1 MDLWST
7 HSGAYWPSS
16 ALQGISH
23 SKFIARLF
31 KSFICHYWC
40 DESIDDFFQRRSQS
54 TTLTRTDINNL
65 CKLINSQRHSHSRI
79 NAFVLTAFAALPLV
93 VVAASDF
100 HFRKRWQVTDEQR
113 EEEEKTS
120 VSCYNDITISCMQL
134 TARAMRHTPRAAVS
148 SRFVSFFAFL
158 ILPFRILI

>member
-23 SKFIARLF
+23 SKFIAWLF
-31 KSFICHYWC
+31 KSFIFHYWC

-65 CKLINSQRHSHSRI
+65 CKLINSQTHSRI
-79 NAFVLTAFAALPLV
+79 NAFILTAFAALPLV

-100 HFRKRWQVTDEQR
+100 HFRKRWQVTDDQR
-113 EEEEKTS
+113 EEEVS

-134 TARAMRHTPRAAVS
+134 TARAMRHTPRAAVL